1 MLTFMI
7 VLFSSLIASIFI
19 FPKQALALS
28 NPSSA
33 IQVAN
38 GAELYDNVN
47 KSFNNFAILNLK
59 EKKKKNYLIKKIR
72 LIM

>member
-1 MLTFMI
+1 MKKTIKKSYLFIVMLTFMI

-33 IQVAN
+33 IQVT
-38 GAELYDNVN
+38 NVGGGFVYMIMLI
-47 KSFNNFAILNLK
+47 SLLIILQF
-59 EKKKKNYLIKKIR
+59 
-72 LIM
+72 